1 MFEFAKGGFFL
12 ELLYFAAAAS
22 FIVLARAECFEFAK
36 GTFFGIKKAKSLP
49 KLWQK
54 FNEKCD
60 FISVKRQ
67 RFRLNGFN
75 AKYWFSIKLKA
86 RLNSRI

>member
-1 MFEFAKGGFFL
+1 M
-12 ELLYFAAAAS
+12 
-22 FIVLARAECFEFAK
+22 
-36 GTFFGIKKAKSLP
+36 P

-86 RLNSRI
+86 RLNSRIQPSQSLKKKGGGETTEAISVRNSRI

>member
-1 MFEFAKGGFFL
+1 M
-12 ELLYFAAAAS
+12 
-22 FIVLARAECFEFAK
+22 
-36 GTFFGIKKAKSLP
+36 P

-60 FISVKRQ
+60 FISIKRQ

-86 RLNSRI
+86 RLNSRIQPKIIV